1 MEEDGVSFE
10 KTGVVDDFDER
21 EEGGG
26 GVVVVDRGV
35 EAAAVVVVA
44 GVGAVVVVVLVGMVV
59 VVVGAVVAGAV
70 VVAAGSTGSRFSLM
84 DGCFFLNDAERF
96 VSREV
101 MIIGADLE
109 LLELA
114 SCSATRELLFS
125 FLLFHLDRIAMVDET
140 RVVGGELD

>member
-1 MEEDGVSFE
+1 MAARPTGFVDFGGDAMEEDGVSFG

-26 GVVVVDRGV
+26 GVVAVDRGV
-35 EAAAVVVVA
+35 EAAGVVVV
-44 GVGAVVVVVLVGMVV
+44 AVVVVVVV
-59 VVVGAVVAGAV
+59 VVV
-70 VVAAGSTGSRFSLM
+70 VAADSTGSRVSLIE
-84 DGCFFLNDAERF
+84 GCFFLSDAERF

-101 MIIGADLE
+101 IIIGADLE

-114 SCSATRELLFS
+114 SCSATREVLFS
-125 FLLFHLDRIAMVDET
+125 FLLFHLDRIAMVGET

>member
-35 EAAAVVVVA
+35 EAAAVVVV
-44 GVGAVVVVVLVGMVV
+44 VGAVVVVVLVGMVV
-59 VVVGAVVAGAV
+59 VVVGAVVTGAV
-70 VVAAGSTGSRFSLM
+70 VVVAGSTGSRFSLM

-140 RVVGGELD
+140 RVVRGELD

>member
-1 MEEDGVSFE
+1 MSFE

-35 EAAAVVVVA
+35 EAAAVVVAV
-44 GVGAVVVVVLVGMVV
+44 VGAVVVVVLVGMVV
-59 VVVGAVVAGAV
+59 VVVGAVVTGAV

-140 RVVGGELD
+140 RVVRGELD